1 MPDTIEKAFKRATS
15 KLKKV
20 GHNIDALPKS
30 VASFLMVYSAQGV
43 IGNGGYY
50 YFFEHDWPND
60 PPYSKFIDAYLEI
73 GCSSQ
78 SNDLA
83 RVVSTFPFD
92 NPHLNK
98 NARNKYM
105 DENYDEKKY
114 EVKDWGDALCGDDEV
129 WEKLKAYYL
138 KNIDDFV

>member
-1 MPDTIEKAFKRATS
+1 
-15 KLKKV
+15 
-20 GHNIDALPKS
+20 
-30 VASFLMVYSAQGV
+30 MVYSAQGV

-138 KNIDDFV
+138 KKYRWFFLFNKSLVPTPKNRAAPSSTLSNLR